1 MKNKLFEKLYE
12 YSFMLKSKIKVGDI
26 SDFNFENIVKKS
38 RYILEKENI
47 NFKYLR
53 KDAKRKSGSASVVIN
68 LKTHEVRKTL
78 YIRKEDSDYIKANIF
93 FHELSNFILDHNEL
107 KAKIN
112 KMKDLSY
119 VDKSIALTKK
129 QREFIVDT
137 IAELFVYKISG
148 KDLNYYSNE
157 SSLSKDSVKFYR
169 WDYIRNSN
177 MTKKQYRLCKKQI
190 VYGLC
195 YLDKHLSN

>member
-1 MKNKLFEKLYE
+1 MKNKLFEELYE
-12 YSFMLKSKIKVGDI
+12 YSFILKSKIEVDDF

-38 RYILEKENI
+38 KYILEKENI

-53 KDAKRKSGSASVVIN
+53 KDAKRKSGSASIVIN
-68 LKTHEVRKTL
+68 LKTQEVRKTL
-78 YIRKEDSDYIKANIF
+78 YISKEDSDYIKANIF
-93 FHELSNFILDHNEL
+93 FHELSHFILDHNEV
-107 KAKIN
+107 KTRIN

-119 VDKSIALTKK
+119 IDKGIVLTKK
-129 QREFIVDT
+129 QKEFVVDT

-148 KDLNYYSNE
+148 RDLNYYSNE

-195 YLDKHLSN
+195 YLDKYINM